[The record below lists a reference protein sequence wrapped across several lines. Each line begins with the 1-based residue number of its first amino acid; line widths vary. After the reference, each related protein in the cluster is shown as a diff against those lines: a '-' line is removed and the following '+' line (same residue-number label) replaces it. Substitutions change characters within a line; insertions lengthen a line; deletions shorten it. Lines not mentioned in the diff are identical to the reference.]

1 MKLAVDLGE
10 NVIQIIENGID
21 LLNGG
26 RLDLSKLDVAAFTLI
41 AQILATIILILIVRF
56 KFWKPITV
64 FLESRKEKATE
75 SIKQKEEAEI
85 EANLLKEQAND
96 YLDNAKTNAKEII
109 TNATNFGEQE
119 KKRIIDEAYEE
130 IEEHKQKTE
139 AELKR
144 QVEESKENL
153 KKEIVDVAY
162 LLADKIVSSQMDEE
176 KNKTIIQDFLNDES
190 SK

>member
-56 KFWKPITV
+56 KFWKPITA
-64 FLESRKEKATE
+64 FLESRKEKVTE